1 MRHINDE
8 KIIQKIFD
16 LKNLSFGKNDWI
28 WWFWLFFFE
37 NPTNPEKPRQVA
49 ILWSARNDIV
59 KCNGMRMETKKI
71 LREDGSLDGGVAA
84 WYFDG
89 SKMHDNLLLSR
100 VKINRD
106 KSGII
111 TSSPNTSFQFN
122 EGVFH
127 ITVED
132 KMKFE
137 ATLLNDANRFIS
149 PWEKEHKYFG
159 LGYDMIGINKLNLKA
174 SINGEISEGSAY
186 FQKVFLKG
194 PAVPWYWGI
203 FHFKDRACLS
213 YFNPHLLGKSIKKDV
228 SFYDGKTLHRFNNI
242 TVKKIVKPLPTFHIM
257 ARNEEKT
264 IEFLVETYSKTT
276 WEFRKKKLGLIPL
289 NFNYRQYPARIT
301 RFKFNSPK
309 TNLTLSDLGDG
320 IGNAEH
326 STGILW

>member
-1 MRHINDE
+1 MNYE
-8 KIIQKIFD
+8 KTIQKIFD
-16 LKNLSFGKNDWI
+16 LKNIFFGENDWI

-59 KCNGMRMETKKI
+59 KCNGMKMGTKK
-71 LREDGSLDGGVAA
+71 LLKGDLLDGGVAA

-89 SKMHDNLLLSR
+89 SKMYDNLLLSR
-100 VKINRD
+100 VKINLGQ
-106 KSGII
+106 SGIT

-122 EGVFH
+122 NGIFR

-137 ATLLNDANRFIS
+137 ATLLNDKNKFVS
-149 PWEKEHKYFG
+149 PWEKGHKYLG
-159 LGYDMIGINKLNLKA
+159 LGYDMIGINKLKLTA

-194 PAVPWYWGI
+194 PAIPWYWGI
-203 FHFKDRACLS
+203 FHFKDSACLS
-213 YFNPHLLGKSIKKDV
+213 YFNPRLLGKSIKKDV
-228 SFYDGKTLHRFNNI
+228 SFYDGETLHRFNDI
-242 TVKKIVKPLPTFHIM
+242 TIKKTRGFLPTFHIM
-257 ARNEEKT
+257 ARNKEKK

-276 WEFRKKKLGLIPL
+276 WEFRKKKFGLIPL

-301 RFKFNSPK
+301 RFKFNDLK
-309 TNLTLSDLGDG
+309 TNLSLSDLGYG